1 MEYLSATESAVTD
14 RMAWRR
20 SLLASFTLLNA
31 CGAGWH
37 RADPSPA
44 SPLPPRQQVQIWQG
58 QKNRVLHSVVVSSD
72 TISGVPYQDPADCDS
87 CRVHLARNTVDS
99 MRLGNMGKG
108 ALKSMGF
115 AAALMAAAAVVLI
128 QTVDRD

>member
-1 MEYLSATESAVTD
+1 
-14 RMAWRR
+14 MAWKR
-20 SLLASFTLLNA
+20 SLLASLTVVNA

-37 RADPSPA
+37 REDPSPT
-44 SPLPPRQQVQIWQG
+44 STLPPRQQVQIWQG

-72 TISGVPYQDPADCDS
+72 SISGVPYQNPADCDS
-87 CRVHLARNTVDS
+87 CRVHLARNAVDS

-108 ALKSMGF
+108 ALKSIGF
-115 AAALMAAAAVVLI
+115 AAVLMAAAAVVLS